1 MGIAEQATIQAYE
14 NIRRAGI
21 TPDVIK
27 QVRQQQAAE
36 RQLTLLQPLAT
47 PGMLNA
53 LQRYMD
59 VIDKHIIPPH
69 VGLSG
74 PRAKAPVV
82 LDATGGSADGEGAN
96 AGCGDDGDDDDGGD
110 GDGDSDGPRRNSSA
124 ISTIRSTAS
133 SRSSPRAVRRKLK
146 SPHSPAVITHTRAL
160 TTLVLI
166 SLLYLLGA
174 LAFIALGY
182 EEMAVVCLGFAACDR
197 WSLAS
202 KLVKPK

>member
-14 NIRRAGI
+14 NLRRAGI

-59 VIDKHIIPPH
+59 VIDRHIIPPH
-69 VGLSG
+69 GGVSG
-74 PRAKAPVV
+74 PRAKASVV
-82 LDATGGSADGEGAN
+82 LDASGGSADGEGAN
-96 AGCGDDGDDDDGGD
+96 ASSGDGDDDDDGD
-110 GDGDSDGPRRNSSA
+110 GDGDSDGPRRNSPA
-124 ISTIRSTAS
+124 VSTIRSAAS
-133 SRSSPRAVRRKLK
+133 SRSSSRAVRRKLK

-160 TTLVLI
+160 VTLVLI

-174 LAFIALGY
+174 LAFVALGY